1 MLILAVVYE
10 NIQKYYKDLTY
21 SEQLAI
27 DFILD
32 YPDLKELKL
41 KVIEKELFISAPTVI
56 RAIKKLQFPS
66 FTAFKYAVINSKEE
80 TVEKSNVTTLNTFS
94 NIMDTIRNDFLMTL
108 NMVEEASVN
117 KIVDAIINSR
127 RVFCVGIGSSA
138 SVANSFT
145 QKLKNYGIW
154 ANDYSDSFPIR
165 DIPELAKPRDCI
177 IVFSLSGAEEP
188 IIKLLAQ
195 SKVSGA
201 TIISVTGFGVNPVS
215 ELSDITFMTHQSV
228 PKRNRLRSR
237 LMLFVAS
244 EIIFETLIARNELQ
258 KGQ

>member
-1 MLILAVVYE
+1 MLVITVVYE
-10 NIQKYYKDLTY
+10 SIQKYYKDLTY
-21 SEQLAI
+21 NEQLAI
-27 DFILD
+27 DFILN
-32 YPDLKELKL
+32 YTDLKNLKL
-41 KVIEKELFISAPTVI
+41 KVIAQELFISAPTVI
-56 RAIKKLQFPS
+56 RAIKKLKYPT
-66 FTAFKYAVINSKEE
+66 FTAFKYALINNQEE
-80 TVEKSNVTTLNTFS
+80 STEKSENSEQQTFS
-94 NIMDTIRNDFLMTL
+94 NIIETIRTDFLMTL
-108 NMVEEASVN
+108 NMVEEETVN
-117 KIVDAIINSR
+117 SIVDAIVNSR

-145 QKLKNYGIW
+145 QKLKNFGIW

-165 DIPELAKPRDCI
+165 DIPELAKHGDCI

-188 IIKLLAQ
+188 IVKLLAQ

-201 TIISVTGFGVNPVS
+201 TIISVTGFAVNPIA

-244 EIIFETLIARNELQ
+244 EIIFENVISRGSLKNKQ
-258 KGQ
+258 